1 MRLKPVALGL
11 WIAVF
16 VLGGVWVADRTVA
29 PPAPPVA
36 GALPGAP
43 PVDADAVA
51 GPAAASPAGGPVA
64 TLVPFTLPDLAG
76 TPRASRE
83 WDGSTVLYNFWATWC
98 APCRREM
105 PLLDRLHQGFA
116 GPPGARV
123 DRPAL
128 VVVGIAIDRV
138 EPVLRFVGETGITY
152 PVLVGQMDATAVGER
167 FGIDLV
173 GLPYSAVVAPGGAV
187 LAVLLGEL
195 KDEDLALIADVARLI
210 DTEQLD
216 TEAAR
221 SRLATLPRARVPGPP
236 AAAPAPATAPDPG

>member
-1 MRLKPVALGL
+1 MRLKPVAIGL

-16 VLGGVWVADRTVA
+16 VLGGVWVADRFVA

-36 GALPGAP
+36 GALPGA
-43 PVDADAVA
+43 A
-51 GPAAASPAGGPVA
+51 PAAAEPAAAGGPVA

-105 PLLDRLHQGFA
+105 PLLDRLHQAFA

-123 DRPAL
+123 DAPPL

-152 PVLVGQMDATAVGER
+152 PVLVGQMDATAVGES
-167 FGIDLV
+167 FGVDLV

-210 DTEQLD
+210 DARALD
-216 TEAAR
+216 VASAR
-221 SRLATLPRARVPGPP
+221 SRLASLARARIPG
-236 AAAPAPATAPDPG
+236 AAPAVEPAPAAGDPG

>member
-1 MRLKPVALGL
+1 MRLKPVAIGL

-16 VLGGVWVADRTVA
+16 VLGGVWVADRLVA

-36 GALPGAP
+36 GDLPG
-43 PVDADAVA
+43 
-51 GPAAASPAGGPVA
+51 GPAAADPATATPARAPVA
-64 TLVPFTLPDLAG
+64 ELVPFSLPDLAG
-76 TPRASRE
+76 SPRASRE

-123 DRPAL
+123 AGPPL

-152 PVLVGQMDATAVGER
+152 PILVGQMDATAVGES
-167 FGIDLV
+167 FGVDLV

-187 LAVLLGEL
+187 LAVLLGSQ
-195 KDEDLALIADVARLI
+195 VR
-210 DTEQLD
+210 
-216 TEAAR
+216 R
-221 SRLATLPRARVPGPP
+221 RPRRAPRKPPGPADGP
-236 AAAPAPATAPDPG
+236 RPRGRHRRVMSFPRPTG